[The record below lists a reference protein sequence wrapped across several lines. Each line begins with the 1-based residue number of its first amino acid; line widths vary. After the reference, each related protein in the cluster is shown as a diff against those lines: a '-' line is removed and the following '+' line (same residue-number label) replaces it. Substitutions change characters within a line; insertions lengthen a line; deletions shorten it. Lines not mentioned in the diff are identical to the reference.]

1 MFSGEQEENGR
12 KERDARTAGCLYF
25 AEELDT
31 ESAYTE
37 LLTELIQWDLECGCI
52 REMSLRA
59 VADTRRKDDPS
70 ISVKDKVEEK
80 GCGGEGGNDSSDILH
95 GWFLP

>member
-1 MFSGEQEENGR
+1 M
-12 KERDARTAGCLYF
+12 
-25 AEELDT
+25 
-31 ESAYTE
+31 
-37 LLTELIQWDLECGCI
+37 
-52 REMSLRA
+52 
-59 VADTRRKDDPS
+59 ADTRRKDDPS